1 MAGRFLKL
9 KAFMGGFGPHAALE
23 RFTCIT
29 PKKHVFEKAFLP
41 GEKAFLPGEKAFFFG
56 SFVEIFW
63 HLFGLMGPNILNMV
77 ETIPIPCAA

>member
-29 PKKHVFEKAFLP
+29 PKNMFLKKRFYP
-41 GEKAFLPGEKAFFFG
+41 AKKRFFFW

-77 ETIPIPCAA
+77 ETIPIPCAT

>member
-41 GEKAFLPGEKAFFFG
+41 GEKAFLPGEKAFFF
-56 SFVEIFW
+56 
-63 HLFGLMGPNILNMV
+63 FGVLLKYFGICLDLWGPTSSIW
-77 ETIPIPCAA
+77 